1 MPISLMKQPLL
12 AYLYKIRAVPYVGI
26 LGSTLWSTI
35 GHPVI
40 ATMRGMRQHTLR
52 MRPIV
57 IQTKTTPHR
66 VYGHSGRGRVALYL
80 HVQYPNLEQRP

>member
-1 MPISLMKQPLL
+1 MPIRLMKQHLL

-40 ATMRGMRQHTLR
+40 ATMRGMRQRTLR
-52 MRPIV
+52 MRPIGL
-57 IQTKTTPHR
+57 QTKQHPIEYT
-66 VYGHSGRGRVALYL
+66 VIVEEEG
-80 HVQYPNLEQRP
+80 